1 MVKDYPVIDKSSIVR
16 MVYRRPPELI
26 ACLGLFSVLTSLF
39 LFSPP
44 QISFAQLS
52 SSPETS
58 ASLGV
63 QGANSQLAELE
74 AARQQYMTAWN
85 NTAFTS
91 QFDVFV
97 AEGTFGLY
105 GEYREHVPANVF
117 RPGETMVLYVEPV
130 GFGHQ
135 PITDTSVEGSGD
147 TDAASRTLYLINM
160 TADIYGTDSSG
171 AQVFAIEDLAV
182 ATNLISHRQ
191 MTEIPMTLTLTQ
203 EEPFPVGDYLI
214 TYVVYDHVTGQ
225 SFQIDRQITI
235 DDNAITGALPLPDI
249 SNDNSMQSL
258 LPEEQLEE
266 RSQALETSP
275 TF

>member
-44 QISFAQLS
+44 EISFAQLS

-74 AARQQYMTAWN
+74 VARQQYMTAWN

-135 PITDTSVEGSGD
+135 PITDSSVEGSGD

>member
-1 MVKDYPVIDKSSIVR
+1 MVKDYPVIDKRSIVR